1 MLDTSKS
8 EKNLSKKRKKA
19 ALEKTSVNVVDIE
32 KGGNMNDENLIDIS
46 TRPPREHKRLSRK
59 GAKKSNEVQKEK
71 KEKEKQK
78 KSYIEILQGVLETP
92 VKSKKIKQKMKDLG
106 IEGDNYFTAMCAF
119 STVKNLQQGNFNTV
133 AKIIELMSNFGG
145 TSDSEENKSFNNLIE
160 AIKNVRKTKPKTK

>member
-1 MLDTSKS
+1 
-8 EKNLSKKRKKA
+8 
-19 ALEKTSVNVVDIE
+19 
-32 KGGNMNDENLIDIS
+32 MNDENLIDIS

-71 KEKEKQK
+71 KKEAKQN
-78 KSYIEILQGVLETP
+78 KSFIEILKGVLETP

-133 AKIIELMSNFGG
+133 AKIIELMSSFGNN
-145 TSDSEENKSFNNLIE
+145 TDSEEDKSFNNLIE
-160 AIKNVRKTKPKTK
+160 AIKNVRKTKSKTK